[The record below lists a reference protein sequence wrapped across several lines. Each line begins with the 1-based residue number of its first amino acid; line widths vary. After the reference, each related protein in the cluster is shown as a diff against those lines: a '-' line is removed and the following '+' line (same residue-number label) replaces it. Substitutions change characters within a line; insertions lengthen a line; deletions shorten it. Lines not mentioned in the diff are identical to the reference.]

1 MSVPKITRH
10 QMREYAFMITFEM
23 FFHEGD
29 LEGVL
34 KYAEETELIKI
45 TPSVLHLVNGVEEQK
60 EILDERIVKHLKKWS
75 IDRISKAS
83 LAVLRIAM
91 FEILNPEDEIDI
103 VISEAVKVIQT
114 YSMDED
120 VSFVNGVLS
129 SIAKEQTKKA
139 PTKNK
144 ESE

>member
-23 FFHEGD
+23 LFHEGD

-34 KYAEETELIKI
+34 KYAEETELIKL
-45 TPSVLHLVNGVEEQK
+45 TPAVLHLVNGVEEQK
-60 EILDERIVKHLKKWS
+60 ETLDAHINKHLKKWS
-75 IDRISKAS
+75 IDRISKVS

-91 FEILNPEDEIDI
+91 FEILNPDDVIDI
-103 VISEAVKVIQT
+103 VISEAVKVAET
-114 YSMDED
+114 YTMEDD
-120 VSFVNGVLS
+120 VSFINGVLS
-129 SIAKEQTKKA
+129 SVAKEQVQTNKKE
-139 PTKNK
+139 